1 MVSSET
7 NIASSKTLHAP
18 YSLLVAGRMHCPLCF
33 LFSGGSNLL
42 SAVSQASQTSP
53 ISDVKTHI
61 SNIGRMIE
69 DMENDMRANLNEL
82 YILKTREVVNALRKL
97 HAGPVQDSSHIATLN
112 AAVLGHGKARAVDSE
127 A

>member
-1 MVSSET
+1 MRRCPVGFLRLSS
-7 NIASSKTLHAP
+7 
-18 YSLLVAGRMHCPLCF
+18 
-33 LFSGGSNLL
+33 SNLAT
-42 SAVSQASQTSP
+42 AVSQASQTSP

>member
-1 MVSSET
+1 MHRHRR
-7 NIASSKTLHAP
+7 LLAP
-18 YSLLVAGRMHCPLCF
+18 HYLLVALYAALSCELSTRL
-33 LFSGGSNLL
+33 GSNI
-42 SAVSQASQTSP
+42 STAVLQASQTSP